1 MQMRRGRL
9 DPSDRR
15 LRGRRARAPQHRAHD
30 LGGGTAPPSA
40 RAHSGSKELGL
51 HGVAARAAVSL
62 WSSTGFGHG
71 ALPALSRGHPSLLP
85 GDLAKS
91 PLSSRRTL
99 NTHLVPMKKFML
111 LTAALA
117 FLPACQQGFQN
128 EIIEDQDRQIAGY
141 KAKANRSQS
150 ELDLAKA
157 RRLELEEQLA
167 FEQDRVNSLEGRLQA
182 MEASAQQAD
191 AEVDRLRGQLAG
203 TGVGVERRGD
213 VLVLNLP
220 TNLTFSSGSATLNA
234 KGKSSLKTVAAALK
248 ADYDGKTFWVEGHTD
263 N

>member
-1 MQMRRGRL
+1 
-9 DPSDRR
+9 
-15 LRGRRARAPQHRAHD
+15 
-30 LGGGTAPPSA
+30 
-40 RAHSGSKELGL
+40 
-51 HGVAARAAVSL
+51 
-62 WSSTGFGHG
+62 
-71 ALPALSRGHPSLLP
+71 
-85 GDLAKS
+85 
-91 PLSSRRTL
+91 
-99 NTHLVPMKKFML
+99 ML

-182 MEASAQQAD
+182 MEASAQEAD

-263 N
+263 NEKLVKTKDKWKTNLRLSVERAMAVADFLSGDVGIAADAIRIAGHGPFDPTAPNTTADNKAKNRRVEILILN